1 MLADQPSKAMEHL
14 YHPDTLLP
22 TIGKA
27 ANSKGWQ
34 PTMVCD
40 ALPVNKCLPL
50 RTIGAD
56 QLRFPSCFRF
66 THSERC
72 KTDQPS
78 RTSKSTPSFRL
89 FRLMTRLT

>member
-1 MLADQPSKAMEHL
+1 MEQL

-22 TIGKA
+22 TIGRVASSKA
-27 ANSKGWQ
+27 WQ

-40 ALPVNKCLPL
+40 AIPVNECPL
-50 RTIGAD
+50 LHTIGAD

-66 THSERC
+66 THSVRW

-89 FRLMTRLT
+89 FRLTTRMT